1 MAESE
6 EGKIIARLSAMTQ
19 KIGGQEPNPERWRLF
34 TFEHWCKMLER
45 HRDLAGKCPSDML
58 RRVKAELRRRDAAEQ
73 KKRNAKLSLAEL
85 VEELNREEGPE
96 CRQLD
101 PRKDAKRMT
110 GDDWVSFL
118 ICNPKEWKL
127 CDFDKLS
134 GSDWVRLI
142 CVRRWFYAL
151 CNWELFTMDDWC
163 DLLTS
168 RPQFAKLFE
177 QAYAVGGR
185 VGDGL

>member
-19 KIGGQEPNPERWRLF
+19 KISARESDPGRWGLF

-45 HRDLAGKCPSDML
+45 RRDLAGKCPIDML
-58 RRVKAELRRRDAAEQ
+58 RRVKAELRRRDAVARKEL
-73 KKRNAKLSLAEL
+73 NDELSQSEL
-85 VEELNREEGPE
+85 INEINREEEPE

-110 GDDWVSFL
+110 GADWVSFL
-118 ICNPKEWKL
+118 IQNPKEWKL
-127 CDFDKLS
+127 CDFSKLS
-134 GSDWVRLI
+134 GGDWVRLI
-142 CVRRWFYAL
+142 RVRRYFYVF

-168 RPQFAKLFE
+168 RPQFAKVFE
-177 QAYAVGGR
+177 RA
-185 VGDGL
+185 

>member
-19 KIGGQEPNPERWRLF
+19 KIGDQEPNPERWRLF

-45 HRDLAGKCPSDML
+45 HRDLAGKCPIDML
-58 RRVKAELRRRDAAEQ
+58 RRVKAELRRRDAVER
-73 KKRNAKLSLAEL
+73 KKRNVKLSLAEL
-85 VEELNREEGPE
+85 MEELNRTEGPE
-96 CRQLD
+96 PPRPD

-118 ICNPKEWKL
+118 IRNPKEWKL
-127 CDFDKLS
+127 CDFSKLS
-134 GSDWVRLI
+134 GGDWARLI
-142 CVRRWFYAL
+142 RVRRYFYVF
-151 CNWELFTMDDWC
+151 CNWERFTMDDWC

-168 RPQFAKLFE
+168 RPQFAKVFE
-177 QAYAVGGR
+177 RA
-185 VGDGL
+185 

>member
-1 MAESE
+1 MAESDTE
-6 EGKIIARLSAMTQ
+6 KIVVRLSAVTR
-19 KIGGQEPNPERWRLF
+19 KISNQELDPDRWGLF

-45 HRDLAGKCPSDML
+45 RRDLAGKCPIDML

-73 KKRNAKLSLAEL
+73 KKRKVKLSLAEL
-85 VEELNREEGPE
+85 REELNREEGPE

-118 ICNPKEWKL
+118 IQNPKEWKL
-127 CDFDKLS
+127 CDFSKLS

-142 CVRRWFYAL
+142 CVRRYFYVF

-177 QAYAVGGR
+177 KA
-185 VGDGL
+185 

>member
-1 MAESE
+1 MTESDTE
-6 EGKIIARLSAMTQ
+6 KMIARLSAVTR
-19 KIGGQEPNPERWRLF
+19 KISAREPDPDRWGLF

-45 HRDLAGKCPSDML
+45 RRDLAGKCPIDML
-58 RRVKAELRRRDAAEQ
+58 RRVKAELGRRDAAEQ
-73 KKRNAKLSLAEL
+73 KKRKVKLSLAEL
-85 VEELNREEGPE
+85 REELNREEGPE

-118 ICNPKEWKL
+118 IRNPKEWKL
-127 CDFDKLS
+127 CDFSKLS
-134 GSDWVRLI
+134 GGDWVRLI
-142 CVRRWFYAL
+142 GWRRYFYVF
-151 CNWELFTMDDWC
+151 CNWERFTLDDWC

-177 QAYAVGGR
+177 KLR
-185 VGDGL
+185 

>member
-1 MAESE
+1 MTESDTE
-6 EGKIIARLSAMTQ
+6 KMIARLSAVTR
-19 KIGGQEPNPERWRLF
+19 KISVREPDPGRWGLF

-45 HRDLAGKCPSDML
+45 RRDLAGECPVDML
-58 RRVKAELRRRDAAEQ
+58 RRVKTELRRRNAAER

-101 PRKDAKRMT
+101 PRKDAERMT

-118 ICNPKEWKL
+118 IRNPKEWKL

-134 GSDWVRLI
+134 GDDWVRLI
-142 CVRRWFYAL
+142 GWRRYFYVF
-151 CNWELFTMDDWC
+151 CNWERLTLDDWC

-168 RPQFAKLFE
+168 RPQFAKVFE
-177 QAYAVGGR
+177 RA
-185 VGDGL
+185 

>member
-1 MAESE
+1 MTESDTE
-6 EGKIIARLSAMTQ
+6 KMIARLSAVTR
-19 KIGGQEPNPERWRLF
+19 KISAREPDPGRWGLF

-45 HRDLAGKCPSDML
+45 RRDLAGKCPIDML
-58 RRVKAELRRRDAAEQ
+58 RRVKAELGRRDAAEQ
-73 KKRNAKLSLAEL
+73 KKRKVKLSLAEL
-85 VEELNREEGPE
+85 REELNREEGPE

-118 ICNPKEWKL
+118 IQNPKEWKL
-127 CDFDKLS
+127 CDFSKLS
-134 GSDWVRLI
+134 GGDWVRLI
-142 CVRRWFYAL
+142 GWRRYFYVF
-151 CNWELFTMDDWC
+151 CNWERFTLDDWC

-177 QAYAVGGR
+177 MA
-185 VGDGL
+185 

>member
-1 MAESE
+1 MTESDTE
-6 EGKIIARLSAMTQ
+6 KMIARLSAVTR
-19 KIGGQEPNPERWRLF
+19 KISARESDPGRWGLF
-34 TFEHWCKMLER
+34 AFEHWCKMLER
-45 HRDLAGKCPSDML
+45 RRDLAGKCPIDML

-73 KKRNAKLSLAEL
+73 KKRKVKLSLAEL
-85 VEELNREEGPE
+85 REELNREEGPE

-118 ICNPKEWKL
+118 IRNPKEWKL
-127 CDFDKLS
+127 CDFSKLS
-134 GSDWVRLI
+134 GGDWVRLI
-142 CVRRWFYAL
+142 GWRRYFYVF
-151 CNWELFTMDDWC
+151 CNWERFTLDDWC

-177 QAYAVGGR
+177 KLR
-185 VGDGL
+185 